1 MKGKT
6 VKAEVRNAQNEIQ
19 GKAFELEFDKTGAA
33 KYQIK
38 DDETLYIHGL
48 DKDAQYTVTEKELPK
63 GFELTAVDK
72 KADAKEA
79 AGTIVSGKSVKHVFE
94 NTYDVD
100 EITLAETDFA
110 SYEKQFDRWD
120 IADKFRI
127 ELIPTTEGAPLQI
140 GRAHV

>member
-1 MKGKT
+1 MIDPIWDNINNPDYLNVYLGNNGRLALELPGALAISKDARVAANKNLNADEILKDKKFTFEISIPSMKGKT

-63 GFELTAVDK
+63 
-72 KADAKEA
+72 
-79 AGTIVSGKSVKHVFE
+79 
-94 NTYDVD
+94 
-100 EITLAETDFA
+100 
-110 SYEKQFDRWD
+110 
-120 IADKFRI
+120 RI
-127 ELIPTTEGAPLQI
+127 
-140 GRAHV
+140 

>member
-1 MKGKT
+1 M
-6 VKAEVRNAQNEIQ
+6 
-19 GKAFELEFDKTGAA
+19 EFDKTGAA

-79 AGTIVSGKSVKHVFE
+79 AGTIVSG
-94 NTYDVD
+94 N
-100 EITLAETDFA
+100 L
-110 SYEKQFDRWD
+110 
-120 IADKFRI
+120 
-127 ELIPTTEGAPLQI
+127 
-140 GRAHV
+140 